1 MIKNKKLLMNL
12 NVFLKYYS
20 NEIVKELNNI
30 NINIFQN
37 IIKTV
42 EKKIKKKKTIFICG
56 NGGSSAIASHYI
68 CDYLKLIRT
77 NTELKPRIISLNDN
91 IETITAIGNDINFN
105 QIFKFQAESLCGK
118 DDLVIIISSSGNSEN
133 ILELA
138 RWCKNNK
145 ITTINFVGFG
155 GGKLSKLSKLSL
167 VLQLKNYG
175 QTEDIH
181 HMLMHIMMHYI
192 IKKNSKKKFL
202 RL

>member
-1 MIKNKKLLMNL
+1 MNL
-12 NVFLKYYS
+12 NTFLNYYS

-37 IIKTV
+37 IVKTV
-42 EKKIKKKKTIFICG
+42 EKKIKQKKTIFICG

-105 QIFKFQAESLCGK
+105 QIFKFQAESLCRK
-118 DDLVIIISSSGNSEN
+118 NDLVIIISSSGNSEN

-145 ITTINFVGFG
+145 VTTINFVGFG

-175 QTEDIH
+175 QTEDMH

-192 IKKNSKKKFL
+192 IKKNSKKKSL
-202 RL
+202 QL

>member
-1 MIKNKKLLMNL
+1 MNL
-12 NVFLKYYS
+12 NIFLKYYS

-105 QIFKFQAESLCGK
+105 KIFKFQAESLCGK

-145 ITTINFVGFG
+145 VTTINFVGFG

-192 IKKNSKKKFL
+192 IKKNSKKKSL

>member
-1 MIKNKKLLMNL
+1 MNL
-12 NVFLKYYS
+12 NIFLKYYS

-118 DDLVIIISSSGNSEN
+118 DDLIIIISSSGNSEN

-192 IKKNSKKKFL
+192 IKKNSKKKSL